1 MVSEQRGTFPPRS
14 CVADICSPGPSECAS
29 RRWSQPNELL
39 HASFFRSLLPPR
51 RRRPLSRRSPPRE
64 DHGPI
69 AGAPRFLNQALT
81 PAARRGQV
89 SRAGAGK
96 GEGMGRLKPED
107 VAIGRACQSA
117 GAGGDDAIRS
127 DRITPNG
134 FAARD
139 AEGQEAPRMCCY
151 PYCCENITFVTHE

>member
-1 MVSEQRGTFPPRS
+1 MVDEQRGTFPPRS

-39 HASFFRSLLPPR
+39 HASFFRSLLAPR
-51 RRRPLSRRSPPRE
+51 RRRPSPP
-64 DHGPI
+64 DGP
-69 AGAPRFLNQALT
+69 AERRPRANRGRPRFLNQALT

-96 GEGMGRLKPED
+96 GGGMGRLKPED

-117 GAGGDDAIRS
+117 GAGGDDAIRP
-127 DRITPNG
+127 DRIPPNG

-151 PYCCENITFVTHE
+151 PYCCENLSFVTHE